1 MNQKHFSGLKLPA
14 AALFAGAILT
24 ACVSAPPR
32 GAVFVRTRPP
42 AAIVEVRGVTPGP
55 DHHWIAGHHEWRGG
69 DYVWVLGHWDRGPH
83 PRATWVNGQW
93 KQHRDGW
100 YWVDG
105 HWK

>member
-1 MNQKHFSGLKLPA
+1 MDLKSFPGLKLAA
-14 AALFAGAILT
+14 AALFSGSILT

-42 AAIVEVRGVTPGP
+42 AVIVEVRGVAPSSDHVWIPGY
-55 DHHWIAGHHEWRGG
+55 HAWRGG
-69 DYVWVLGHWDRGPH
+69 DYVWVPGHWDRGPH
-83 PRATWVNGQW
+83 PRAVWVNGQW
-93 KQHRDGW
+93 KHHGDGW